1 MDVEL
6 FLNWF
11 SKNYSMSNVKQFY
24 LITHLFF
31 CTQAISQTFPDR
43 KVFST
48 AGKELKNAYIL
59 APAAQQNRL
68 TFTMG
73 EPIIGLGTNSSK
85 RIFNGFLQPDGVFP
99 VSPPAPVLMPII
111 DPFKVFPN
119 PTNESV
125 QIIAPEE
132 WDSKVNIQMIDLH
145 GKLVKEYGMREK
157 IYQIEFDVSVAPGN
171 YFLNFYQENGM
182 FIQQTKL
189 IKLDKQ

>member
-1 MDVEL
+1 MRFLYFLCL
-6 FLNWF
+6 FLTLPNL
-11 SKNYSMSNVKQFY
+11 KVE
-24 LITHLFF
+24 
-31 CTQAISQTFPDR
+31 SQILPDR
-43 KVFST
+43 RVFSC

-59 APAAQQNRL
+59 APAAQQKRL

-73 EPIIGLGTNSSK
+73 EPIIGLGTNSGK
-85 RIFNGFLQPDGVFP
+85 RMFNGFIQPDGNFP
-99 VSPPAPVLMPII
+99 VSAPSPVLMPTI

-125 QIIAPEE
+125 KIIAPEE

-145 GKLVKEYGMREK
+145 GKLIKEYGMQEK
-157 IYQIEFDVSVAPGN
+157 IYQIEFDASVAPGN
-171 YFLNFYQENGM
+171 YFLNFYQENGV